1 MKGALKKVEG
11 MFRCRRCVCGVV
23 VDSGVREEMSGG
35 VERVEGFVYLG
46 DKLNAGGG
54 CMSAVTARVRVG
66 WMKFQE
72 LCGVLCGRKWSIGMN
87 GKVYVGGTWVM
98 KKEEEC
104 MLQRAERAMVRKICG
119 LS

>member
-46 DKLNAGGG
+46 DKLNAGED
-54 CMSAVTARVRVG
+54 V
-66 WMKFQE
+66 
-72 LCGVLCGRKWSIGMN
+72 
-87 GKVYVGGTWVM
+87 
-98 KKEEEC
+98 
-104 MLQRAERAMVRKICG
+104 
-119 LS
+119 